1 VKPPQLQFVEARTNT
16 KPEKDMADI
25 KIFNPDGMSKPKPY
39 SHVAFAKTQ
48 GLIFIA
54 GQTPIDANGTP
65 VGRGNFEAQCE
76 QVFANIHTALR
87 SVNADWN
94 NVVQFRTYILRPEH
108 ADAYRGWR
116 AKVYPKMFPNGAYPP
131 HTLLIISRLA
141 DEAYWL
147 EVEAVAAL

>member
-1 VKPPQLQFVEARTNT
+1 
-16 KPEKDMADI
+16 MADI

-39 SHVAFAKTQ
+39 SHVAVAKTQ
-48 GLIFIA
+48 GLVFIA

-76 QVFANIHTALR
+76 QVFANIQTALR
-87 SVNADWN
+87 SVNAGWN

-108 ADAYRGWR
+108 ADAYRAWR
-116 AKVYPKMFPNGAYPP
+116 GKAYPKMFPTGAYPP